1 MRESESKVA
10 MLTVRVLQSELAA
23 LRELAARQER
33 SVSDTVRRVLRQA
46 VRRSQASGEAQGD
59 ARR

>member
-1 MRESESKVA
+1 MRESESKAV
-10 MLTVRVLQSELAA
+10 MLTVRVLQSDLAA
-23 LRELAARQER
+23 LRELAAKQER

-46 VRRSQASGEAQGD
+46 VRRSQANGAQGD